1 MLELPKDAVAR
12 HKAKGPPTRA
22 RGSWYMRLNASDVSH
37 LSVPLTPAPPG
48 RTACADRFEAGS
60 GLVLHKRGGAGAC
73 AWVECRNA
81 ASRDALVD
89 LVRAWA
95 RPQTTTTTTGKRKG
109 LGIGKVDGKEKERPL
124 RVELRTA
131 GQLASGFAGGD
142 RKGRKVPSLTDERQS
157 CPLW

>member
-1 MLELPKDAVAR
+1 MAR
-12 HKAKGPPTRA
+12 HKAKGPPTSA
-22 RGSWYMRLNASDVSH
+22 RGSWYMQLNAADISH

-48 RTACADRFEAGS
+48 RTAGADRFEAGS
-60 GLVLHKRGGAGAC
+60 GVVLHKRGGAGAC
-73 AWVECRNA
+73 AWMECRNA

-95 RPQTTTTTTGKRKG
+95 RPET
-109 LGIGKVDGKEKERPL
+109 DGKEKGKGKGNGNGKEKPL
-124 RVELRTA
+124 RVELRTV

-142 RKGRKVPSLTDERQS
+142 RKGRKVPSLTDERQP

>member
-1 MLELPKDAVAR
+1 MAR
-12 HKAKGPPTRA
+12 HKAKGPPTRT
-22 RGSWYMRLNASDVSH
+22 RGTWYVQLNASDISH
-37 LSVPLTPAPPG
+37 LSVPLTPAQPG
-48 RTACADRFEAGS
+48 RMACADRFEAGS

-95 RPQTTTTTTGKRKG
+95 KPETVGKGRGTG
-109 LGIGKVDGKEKERPL
+109 KERPL
-124 RVELRTA
+124 RVELRSV

-142 RKGRKVPSLTDERQS
+142 RKGRKIPSLTDEKQA
-157 CPLW
+157 CPMW